1 WDEKTIKGCCYGSSR
16 SRYDMPRLLGLY
28 RAGVLKLDELIT
40 QTYRLEEVNE
50 AFDDMLEGK
59 VARGMILL

>member
-1 WDEKTIKGCCYGSSR
+1 
-16 SRYDMPRLLGLY
+16 MPRLLAVY

-40 QTYRLEEVNE
+40 QTYRLEEVNT
-50 AFDDMLEGK
+50 AFNDMLEGK